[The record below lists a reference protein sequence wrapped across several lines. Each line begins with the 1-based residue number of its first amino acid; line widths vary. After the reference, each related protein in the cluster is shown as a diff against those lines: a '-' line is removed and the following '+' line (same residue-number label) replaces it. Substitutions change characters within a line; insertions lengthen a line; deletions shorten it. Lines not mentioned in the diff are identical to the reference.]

1 MKNYLVCDGF
11 QYVQIDDKKSLLEH
25 LHFGVP
31 PGVNFGLVIL
41 LICGI
46 TSVTPFR
53 VINTL
58 MILRK

>member
-31 PGVNFGLVIL
+31 PGVNFRPVI
-41 LICGI
+41 
-46 TSVTPFR
+46 V
-53 VINTL
+53 
-58 MILRK
+58 